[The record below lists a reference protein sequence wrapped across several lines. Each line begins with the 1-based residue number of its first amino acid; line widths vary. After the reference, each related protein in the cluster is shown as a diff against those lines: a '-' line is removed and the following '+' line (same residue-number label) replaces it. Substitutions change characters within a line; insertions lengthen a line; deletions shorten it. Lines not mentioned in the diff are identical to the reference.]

1 MNTQILRRT
10 KSEGHLHY
18 KIKRTKKEVIATNS
32 SFTATKQ
39 CKISF
44 QSTFS
49 STKRNSEKINLL
61 KTKPQTRRKSSCHQE
76 KYKEKSCSMLL
87 AIVFLFVLT
96 HSFRLAFKFYE
107 VLIPNTAEQFERCL
121 RVNRLVDLVSYFI
134 FIVKFN
140 E

>member
-1 MNTQILRRT
+1 MRR
-10 KSEGHLHY
+10 SLSDGHLHY
-18 KIKRTKKEVIATNS
+18 NIKRTKKEVIATNS
-32 SFTATKQ
+32 SFTATNE

-49 STKRNSEKINLL
+49 STKRNSEKTNLL
-61 KTKPQTRRKSSCHQE
+61 RMSAKTNRKGSCHQR

-121 RVNRLVDLVSYFI
+121 RVNRFVDKCIKI
-134 FIVKFN
+134 FKMISV
-140 E
+140 